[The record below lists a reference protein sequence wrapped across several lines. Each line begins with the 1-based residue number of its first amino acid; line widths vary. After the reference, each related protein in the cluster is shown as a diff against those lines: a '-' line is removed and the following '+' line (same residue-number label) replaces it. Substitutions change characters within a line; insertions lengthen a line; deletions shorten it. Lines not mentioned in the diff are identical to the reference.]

1 MLTFLL
7 MRSSSKKKEAEM
19 MKARAEY
26 LTRVME
32 QDKEIESDFDQ
43 RTKELAEQ
51 IEKDGTS
58 SELSDPNNW

>member
-1 MLTFLL
+1 
-7 MRSSSKKKEAEM
+7 
-19 MKARAEY
+19 
-26 LTRVME
+26 ME